1 MQTQSC
7 TPYRGF
13 SIDVRV
19 TTNSVDSIYG
29 TDLRYSVSW
38 SILSSSPLATPVAS
52 LPEQLNFLSPA
63 AAFSY
68 GERRAR
74 TFIDGCITFQD
85 DETGAAD

>member
-19 TTNSVDSIYG
+19 TTNNIDSIYG

-38 SILSSSPLATPVAS
+38 STFSSDPLATPVVS
-52 LPEQLNFLSPA
+52 LPEQLNFLSRA
-63 AAFSY
+63 AAFLY

-74 TFIDGCITFQD
+74 TFIDDCINFQ